1 MVSEFCPRK
10 GGDGGDSFSYHCSSE
25 HPACLSSDIL
35 TSPSYCAILMSL
47 LQGNSQAKV
56 LSAYYVL
63 QTVPVLC
70 TFFFF
75 GCAVSLFLPRAFSSC
90 SGWASQCRGLSCG
103 RTQALEQVALA
114 VVVHR
119 FTCPVACGIVPDQ
132 GSNPRPWHWQ
142 VDS

>member
-25 HPACLSSDIL
+25 HPACISSDIL

-63 QTVPVLC
+63 QTVPVSC

-75 GCAVSLFLPRAFSSC
+75 WLRCIFVLTH
-90 SGWASQCRGLSCG
+90 GLS
-103 RTQALEQVALA
+103 LVAAGGLRSA
-114 VVVHR
+114 VASPVVEHR
-119 FTCPVACGIVPDQ
+119 L
-132 GSNPRPWHWQ
+132 
-142 VDS
+142 